1 MRKSLFIIT
10 LAFIAAAAPTG
21 AATLPACNSKQAAEI
36 AAQAVY
42 DDWVLLGLKDTG
54 KSMRPYFDTLHDGVD
69 DESRALKRKLMRA
82 FRVGE
87 KQMRLCRAKPLGDI
101 PESAPIVV
109 FMISPIT
116 GGMGGFV
123 ARYAAGNRAAYFGDP
138 IE

>member
-1 MRKSLFIIT
+1 MRKSLFIVT
-10 LAFIAAAAPTG
+10 LAFIAAAAPAG
-21 AATLPACNSKQAAEI
+21 AATLPACTSKQAAET
-36 AAQAVY
+36 AAQADY

-54 KSMRPYFDTLHDGVD
+54 KNMRKYFAELHDGTD
-69 DESRALKRKLMRA
+69 DESRALKRKLMRV

-87 KQMRLCRAKPLGDI
+87 KQMRLCRAKPLASTAD
-101 PESAPIVV
+101 SAPIVV

-138 IE
+138 VE